1 MGWIPWFSGIVFAAL
16 GWSAGRATNQWYAAS
31 REATRR
37 QMNLRSIRTL
47 GLMIGFW
54 ALAWQGF
61 VRFGSFDLES
71 GWVVGTMMLPLAGLG
86 YILAVRQYGVTLFGR
101 RLPRRLRPRLFARLF
116 ARR

>member
-1 MGWIPWFSGIVFAAL
+1 
-16 GWSAGRATNQWYAAS
+16 
-31 REATRR
+31 
-37 QMNLRSIRTL
+37 MNVRSIRTL

-61 VRFGSFDLES
+61 IRFGSFDLES

-101 RLPRRLRPRLFARLF
+101 RLPRRLRPRLFV
-116 ARR
+116 RR